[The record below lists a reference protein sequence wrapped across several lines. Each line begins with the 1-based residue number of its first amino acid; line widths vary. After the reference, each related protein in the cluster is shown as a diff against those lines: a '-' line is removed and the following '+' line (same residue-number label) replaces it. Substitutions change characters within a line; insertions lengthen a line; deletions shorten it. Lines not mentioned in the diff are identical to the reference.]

1 MKLNITKDITTRE
14 IKKQFEQVFSNL
26 KLQFL
31 CEEPSLAELAVL
43 GKEIRPVKRRDGP
56 CCLLK
61 EGVFTFT
68 PLVTVAEFKQRMKK
82 EFGLGVRLFR
92 SEGNL
97 RIEIDGNSQ
106 VSLVRQNAIAR
117 AASKPPRFNIYSLF
131 L

>member
-1 MKLNITKDITTRE
+1 MKLNITKEITTRE

-26 KLQFL
+26 RLQFM
-31 CEEPSLAELAVL
+31 CEEPSLAEVAVS
-43 GKEIRPVKRRDGP
+43 GREYRPSDRRDGP
-56 CCLLK
+56 CCQLK

-68 PLVTVAEFKQRMKK
+68 PLLTVAEFRQRMKK
-82 EFGLGVRLFR
+82 EFGLAIRLFR

-106 VSLVRQNAIAR
+106 LSLFRQNAMGR
-117 AASKPPRFNIYSLF
+117 AASKTPRFNVNSLF